1 MKRRPLD
8 TPTLVLC
15 LALAAAGCRGQNAPA
30 GGAAPGANASTA
42 AADISGRLE
51 AGVRV
56 VTLDPAAPA
65 PVVRV
70 YRGDYVQL
78 ALTTGAPFTATID
91 SLKQTFTW
99 PVPEGGK
106 PYLKLSEAGRFAF
119 KLGALQ
125 GTFEVVDFQAPAY
138 HEVNAAEGARL
149 IANVKPF
156 VLDVRTPGEFAE
168 GHLAGATLLP
178 VQELQRRLDELAAHK
193 GEPVFVYCHSGNRS
207 TVAAKLLVDAGFTNV
222 TNLRKGIND
231 WKAAGLPLE
240 R

>member
-1 MKRRPLD
+1 MNRRHVPA
-8 TPTLVLC
+8 LVLLFGC
-15 LALAAAGCRGQNAPA
+15 WLAAFGCRSQTAKPGDTAAVAGGPA
-30 GGAAPGANASTA
+30 GAPEVA
-42 AADISGRLE
+42 GRLE
-51 AGVRV
+51 AGVRL

-70 YRGDYVQL
+70 YRGDYVQV
-78 ALTTGAPFTATID
+78 ALTTGAPLTVTVD
-91 SLKQTFTW
+91 SLKQSYTW

-119 KLGALQ
+119 ALGDLR
-125 GTFEVVDFQAPAY
+125 GTFEVIDYRAAAY
-138 HEVNAAEGARL
+138 HEVGAAEAAKL

-168 GHLAGATLLP
+168 GHLAGAVLLP
-178 VQELQRRLDELAAHK
+178 VQQLQGRLGELAAHRD
-193 GEPVFVYCHSGNRS
+193 EPVFVYCHSGNRS